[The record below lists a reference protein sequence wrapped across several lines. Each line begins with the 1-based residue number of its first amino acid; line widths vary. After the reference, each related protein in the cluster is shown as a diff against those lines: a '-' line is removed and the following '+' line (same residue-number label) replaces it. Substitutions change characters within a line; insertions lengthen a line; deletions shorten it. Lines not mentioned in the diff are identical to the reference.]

1 MNACRIICNLKLGT
15 TYAQNNISRSVS
27 LTEKEL
33 KEAQSISDN
42 YDSPLSPTQSS
53 CSKGALLFHRRRQKL
68 NALEQRQHELIEQ
81 RGNKVNQKTQHH
93 QGKQGNQVQ
102 HEVRILNSV
111 STESQ
116 RRSGQL
122 PVGKKMEETSS
133 DTGYA
138 EDTENQWGDDFKE
151 PDFPPIDNRAPSP
164 SASEEDHQISMCA
177 NLKENLTV
185 LDTNGLVNN
194 IVEEIKSPVKSEQ
207 NGQNKQYSEVHL
219 TLSKPVN
226 VANRTARPFGCKQS
240 SKEDEPLLD
249 KTPLIDLP
257 PPPTYAETLSSPP
270 PVTRVRSP
278 PAYSALYPTQMENL
292 HPVNQVVTYEEG
304 RVTPQSK
311 SGILES
317 LAARRGPR
325 KSMFTFIEKPKM
337 APNPDLMSMIQ
348 TADERRSKPNKH
360 VETHAED
367 EPFALG
373 AEASSFQNNKENR
386 AADDLGPAE
395 KGPDWSA
402 CLKSPEV
409 RAKPPPVPIQGL
421 TEATGKG
428 ADLFARRQ
436 SRMERFVVESPSP
449 FDSAR
454 SPSPAMS
461 LPPSWKYAS
470 NAHTPPAYK
479 YSAKVNQRSPKPA
492 MPVAVTNTASES
504 VQSQKELEISKR
516 QPYQLQSSLFIL
528 SPTKD
533 PVSALPRAAP
543 PPKPMV
549 ETFRP
554 ARQISCPTSPL
565 VPSPTMY
572 SPTYFNSIRS
582 PSAVSPSPAS
592 DAPNNFGRQTPTNQV
607 SPISP
612 VPFSSTGVTSPRTKA
627 VLQAP
632 RPTFSA
638 RSVGLESQRSK
649 EYGTGSPIPRAL
661 QHRGSLDA
669 WRSSPLS
676 FLPGYEEGTRSPIHP
691 PRSMSP
697 SWSERSPSPFI
708 GERESGKQMK
718 ALIAR
723 NIINAAKRKNASS
736 VGALSPQSPVPNN
749 GMWSPKFG
757 NGTSLPET
765 PRSRHSPTGSEI
777 SLDSE
782 DSGTKSPGFRVYPL
796 SPRGWYG
803 SLKQKRDSLPNNS
816 PFTYTP

>member
-1 MNACRIICNLKLGT
+1 
-15 TYAQNNISRSVS
+15 
-27 LTEKEL
+27 
-33 KEAQSISDN
+33 
-42 YDSPLSPTQSS
+42 
-53 CSKGALLFHRRRQKL
+53 
-68 NALEQRQHELIEQ
+68 
-81 RGNKVNQKTQHH
+81 
-93 QGKQGNQVQ
+93 
-102 HEVRILNSV
+102 
-111 STESQ
+111 
-116 RRSGQL
+116 
-122 PVGKKMEETSS
+122 MEETSS

-138 EDTENQWGDDFKE
+138 EETGNRWADDFKEQE

-164 SASEEDHQISMCA
+164 GASEEDTQISMCA

-185 LDTNGLVNN
+185 SDTNGLVNY
-194 IVEEIKSPVKSEQ
+194 IVEETKSPVKSEH
-207 NGQNKQYSEVHL
+207 NGQHRQCSEVHL
-219 TLSKPVN
+219 TLSKPIN
-226 VANRTARPFGCKQS
+226 VTNRTARPFGCKQS
-240 SKEDEPLLD
+240 SKEEQPLPD
-249 KTPLIDLP
+249 KTPVIDLP

-278 PAYSALYPTQMENL
+278 PAYSALYPIQTEYLN
-292 HPVNQVVTYEEG
+292 PVNQVVTYEEG

-317 LAARRGPR
+317 LAAHRGPR

-337 APNPDLMSMIQ
+337 APNPDLLSMIQ

-373 AEASSFQNNKENR
+373 TEASSFQNNKENR
-386 AADDLGPAE
+386 AADDFGPAE
-395 KGPDWSA
+395 KGPDWLT
-402 CLKSPEV
+402 CLKSPGV
-409 RAKPPPVPIQGL
+409 TAKPPPVPIQGL

-461 LPPSWKYAS
+461 LPPSWKYVS
-470 NAHTPPAYK
+470 NAHTP
-479 YSAKVNQRSPKPA
+479 SSSFNHLAKVNQRSPKPA
-492 MPVAVTNTASES
+492 IAVAVSNTASETM
-504 VQSQKELEISKR
+504 QSQKELELSKR

-533 PVSALPRAAP
+533 PMSCLPRAAP

-549 ETFRP
+549 EFYRS
-554 ARQISCPTSPL
+554 ARQTSCPTSPL

-572 SPTYFNSIRS
+572 SPSYFNSIRP

-592 DAPNNFGRQTPTNQV
+592 DTPNNFGRQTPINHV

-612 VPFSSTGVTSPRTKA
+612 VPFSSTGVTSPRTKT

-638 RSVGLESQRSK
+638 TSAGLESQRSK
-649 EYGTGSPIPRAL
+649 EFGTGSPISRAV

-676 FLPGYEEGTRSPIHP
+676 LLPGYEEGSRSKMHP

-708 GERESGKQMK
+708 GERETGKQMK

-723 NIINAAKRKNASS
+723 NIINAARRKSASS

-757 NGTSLPET
+757 NGTSLPDT

-803 SLKQKRDSLPNNS
+803 SLKQKRASLPNNS
-816 PFTYTP
+816 PFTYTS